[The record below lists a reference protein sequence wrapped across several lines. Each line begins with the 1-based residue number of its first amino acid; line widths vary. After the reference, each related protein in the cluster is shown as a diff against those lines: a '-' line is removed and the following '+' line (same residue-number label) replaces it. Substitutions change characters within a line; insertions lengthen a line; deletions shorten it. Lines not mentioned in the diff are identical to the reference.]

1 MTSKNWNRKTNGV
14 LTSLSYKFRVE
25 MEQGI
30 VTMTLFHFSN
40 LKGESAMKLQWLIL
54 IGLIFA
60 VIIAAFAVVNVD
72 EVPVNYV
79 FGEAEWPLILV
90 ILASAL
96 LGFLLSGVLA
106 IIRNYQMQRKVK
118 ALQKEMAVKESL
130 IATQQ
135 NEIGEYQKAGVV
147 PEAQVVT
154 SEERTKE
161 EF

>member
-1 MTSKNWNRKTNGV
+1 M
-14 LTSLSYKFRVE
+14 

-30 VTMTLFHFSN
+30 ITMTLFHFFN
-40 LKGESAMKLQWLIL
+40 LKGGNAMKLQWLLL

-60 VIIAAFAVVNVD
+60 VIIAVFAVVNVED
-72 EVPVNYV
+72 VPVNYV

-96 LGFLLSGVLA
+96 LGFLLSSVLA
-106 IIRNYQMQRKVK
+106 IVRNYQMQRKVK
-118 ALQKEMAVKESL
+118 SLQKEIAVKESL

-135 NEIGEYQKAGVV
+135 NEIGAYQKVGIQ
-147 PEAQVVT
+147 PEPQIVT
-154 SEERTKE
+154 SEKPVDAFDEPTVEPVVEPRKD